1 MTAKSDS
8 APAFLAWCLAGVVG
22 SFGVLSI
29 LSVGPM
35 LLLGALFLSGVLL
48 WRYGFGWS
56 MGGLLSGAAV
66 PVLYVAWLNRDGP
79 GQVCTTSASSATS
92 SISCVD
98 EWSPWPFV
106 GVAVVLAIAGLAVLA
121 RRPHN

>member
-1 MTAKSDS
+1 MTAKGDS
-8 APAFLAWCLAGVVG
+8 SPAFLAWCLAGVGG

-29 LSVGPM
+29 LSVGAF
-35 LLLGALFLSGVLL
+35 LLLGTVFLSAVLL

-66 PVLYVAWLNRDGP
+66 PLLYVAWLNRDGP
-79 GQVCTTSASSATS
+79 GEVCTTAATS
-92 SISCVD
+92 VSCSD

-106 GVAVVLAIAGLAVLA
+106 VVAVVLAISGLVVLA
-121 RRPHN
+121 RRPHH